1 MPPITLQ
8 NLVPIQINE
17 KVLTYPAL
25 SKSGASIASW
35 VHGAIFVVVG
45 IAISLYAMQ
54 AHGGKGEWVGMGFG
68 VLFSSLGLILLAMWS
83 RGMLMKRN
91 LRTDMG
97 PEGLDYPWDR
107 TGFTVNGWLVSLYTV
122 GMLLWATAFMAGFH
136 FMMTQEKKPA
146 PGFVQLIILF
156 MEAAIVLGWLNT
168 LVRILRVA
176 WFGVTKVE
184 FEQFPYRLD
193 APLCVRWQCPRHL
206 SAVVSGRFILSC
218 KHEFVE
224 VRRRGKENTAR
235 LVHETL
241 WSGSWELAPGTVIG
255 KDQRV
260 ELCGEL
266 PPSLPP
272 TCLSGEKIIFWE
284 LEVRLKLRWLN
295 FEAEYLIPI
304 Y

>member
-1 MPPITLQ
+1 MTPITLHP
-8 NLVPIQINE
+8 LGPIQIDE
-17 KVLTYPAL
+17 KSLTYPAL
-25 SKSGASIASW
+25 SKCGTSIAGW
-35 VHGAIFVVVG
+35 IPAALFVILG
-45 IAISLYAMQ
+45 IAMSLLGLRAND
-54 AHGGKGEWVGMGFG
+54 GKGEWVAAGFG
-68 VLFSSLGLILLAMWS
+68 VLMAGFGMVLLAM
-83 RGMLMKRN
+83 RTRQLLMERN
-91 LRTDMG
+91 RRTDMG

-107 TGFTVNGWLVSLYTV
+107 TGFTVNGWFVSLYTV
-122 GMLLWATAFMAGFH
+122 SLLLWATAFLAGFH
-136 FMMTQEKKPA
+136 YPLTQEKKPP
-146 PGFVQLIILF
+146 PGFVQLILLF
-156 MEAAIVLGWLNT
+156 MEAVIALGWLNT
-168 LVRILRVA
+168 LISILRVA
-176 WFGVTKVE
+176 WFGITKLE

-206 SAVVSGRFILSC
+206 TAVASGRFILSC

-224 VRRRGKENTAR
+224 VRRRYKENTAR

-241 WSGSWELAPGTVIG
+241 WSGSWELAPGTAIG

-266 PPSLPP
+266 PQTLPP
-272 TCLSGEKIIFWE
+272 TCLSGERIIFWE